1 MRVYIAGAMSSKNP
15 ITFLD
20 NLRKGMRLSTRVLL
34 VGHAVF
40 SPFIDFQLFFM
51 TQEDEEITVTQVKA
65 ASMAWLKV
73 SEAVLLVPGWEN
85 SQGTK
90 DEIAEA
96 ERLGI
101 PVYDSL
107 AELEYANHKGE

>member
-1 MRVYIAGAMSSKNP
+1 MRVYIAGAMGNKDP
-15 ITFLD
+15 LVFLD
-20 NLRKGMRLSTRVLL
+20 NLRKGMRLSTRALL
-34 VGHAVF
+34 AGHSVF
-40 SPFIDFQLFFM
+40 SPFVDFQLFFM
-51 TQEDEEITVTQVKA
+51 TKEEELISVSTIKA
-65 ASMAWLKV
+65 SSMEWLRV
-73 SEAVLLVPGWEN
+73 SEAVVLVPGWED

>member
-1 MRVYIAGAMSSKNP
+1 MSSKNP
-15 ITFLD
+15 VTFLD

-34 VGHAVF
+34 AGHSVF

-51 TQEDEEITVTQVKA
+51 TQEDEEITAAQIKA
-65 ASMAWLKV
+65 SSMAWLRV
-73 SEAVLLVPGWEN
+73 SEAVVLVYGWQD

-107 AELEYANHKGE
+107 AALEYANHKGE